1 MGSDVTPGGIRFQ
14 MDDRIKP
21 LGKRQLSMRDA
32 GQDPK
37 DANLC
42 PTKGGKGSQGQIL

>member
-1 MGSDVTPGGIRFQ
+1 MGSDVTAGGIRFQ

-21 LGKRQLSMRDA
+21 LGKRQRSMRDA

-37 DANLC
+37 DVNLG
-42 PTKGGKGSQGQIL
+42 PTKGGKGSKGQML